1 MTPLG
6 FITAVQGLECILAKT
21 YNKSIYMGTKLITL
35 PYSEYQELL
44 QKANATNYQLMEESE
59 NIRKEYESLLEKSNN
74 LYQNYFELYTKQKEE
89 IKEKERIISQLKMEL
104 SKKWWKRIFN
114 HKKLEL

>member
-35 PYSEYQELL
+35 P
-44 QKANATNYQLMEESE
+44 
-59 NIRKEYESLLEKSNN
+59 IR
-74 LYQNYFELYTKQKEE
+74 NYF
-89 IKEKERIISQLKMEL
+89 
-104 SKKWWKRIFN
+104 KRQMPPITS
-114 HKKLEL
+114 